1 VAEDTAFTRRA
12 SYGPSSPTV
21 GSRGA
26 KTRQQINEAALR
38 CFTEHGFHAT
48 SIDDIAALAQV
59 SRATLYQYFESKET
73 MFVELMYESGGAL
86 RRVTRRLGALGATAE
101 GYDNLHWW
109 LGEWTWVF
117 DRYAPM
123 FIEWMNVNLP
133 NASLRPRLAEF
144 VDLHTER
151 FVAAL
156 EAGGF
161 TGTNAPASSILATA
175 LFTRFNYI
183 RHVYRP
189 GLTDAQLLDSLA
201 TALQLFLFPDTP
213 AEVMAAGPRSATPGR
228 DTVHRPPI
236 ADIGPLATLPPR
248 GSITRHDPF
257 ADLSAQAARTVR
269 QLLDAAGRVFAANG
283 YDAANI
289 DQIVTEARLA
299 RGTFYRYFNDKLELI
314 TALAAE
320 AEGVMSPMF
329 AEFIHVVEG
338 GDPATLRDWLARYL
352 QTQRQYAGVLRA
364 WTEGFPIDP
373 AVLAPAADVV
383 RALSVA
389 ITATFGERRPYP
401 LDRRAAGMLLSA
413 LLEHFPNEGLG
424 SKYEPDDRTIVET
437 QALFVE
443 RVMLDPQR
451 SRRGHSAS

>member
-1 VAEDTAFTRRA
+1 VVDQSAFTRRA

-26 KTRQQINEAALR
+26 KTRQQIIDAALQ

-48 SIDDIAALAQV
+48 SIDDIAALAEV
-59 SRATLYQYFESKET
+59 SRATLYQYFDSKDS
-73 MFVELMYESGGAL
+73 MFVELMYESGDAL
-86 RRVTRRLGALGATAE
+86 RRVTRRLGALGATAA

-133 NASLRPRLAEF
+133 NASLRARLAEF
-144 VDLHTER
+144 IDLHTAR

-156 EAGGF
+156 QAGGYA
-161 TGTNAPASSILATA
+161 GSNPAAASILSTA

-201 TALQLFLFPDTP
+201 TALQLFLFPDTS
-213 AEVMAAGPRSATPGR
+213 AEVMAAGPRTADSTSAADGL
-228 DTVHRPPI
+228 RPPMPE
-236 ADIGPLATLPPR
+236 IGPLASLPPR
-248 GSITRHDPF
+248 GSISRHDPF
-257 ADLSAQAARTVR
+257 AGASAQATQTIR

-283 YDAANI
+283 FDAANI
-289 DQIVTEARLA
+289 DQIVTDAQLA
-299 RGTFYRYFNDKLELI
+299 RGTFYRYFTDKLELI
-314 TALAAE
+314 TTLAAE

-329 AEFIHVVEG
+329 AEFANVVDG
-338 GDPATLRDWLARYL
+338 RDPVALREWLARFL
-352 QTQRQYAGVLRA
+352 SAQRQYSGVLRA

-383 RALSVA
+383 RAMSAA
-389 ITATFGERRPYP
+389 ITATFGPRRPYP
-401 LDRRAAGMLLSA
+401 LDRRAAGMLLSG
-413 LLEHFPNEGLG
+413 LLEHFPNEGHG
-424 SKYEPDDRTIVET
+424 SKYEPDDETLVEL
-437 QALFVE
+437 QALFIE
-443 RVMLDPQR
+443 RVLVPEL
-451 SRRGHSAS
+451 